1 MSERTDAVLAV
12 RNATKRF
19 GAVLALDDVDLHL
32 AAGEVLALLGD
43 NGAGKSTLIKCISGV
58 HRLDAGS
65 IEVDG
70 VPLTMTT
77 PAVARAAG
85 IETVYQDLALF
96 DNLDPAANFY
106 AGREL
111 AAPSWV
117 PRGMRWLRR
126 TDMARASTD
135 VLERLQVRLPEPT
148 ATVGMMS
155 GGQRQAI
162 AVARSSAFASR
173 VVILD
178 EPTAAL
184 GLRESRQVLDLI
196 LRLRDEG
203 RAVIVISHAMDHV
216 MEVADRA
223 VVMRRGR
230 TVGEEVPRPENRG
243 RIVSLII
250 GGDHPA

>member
-1 MSERTDAVLAV
+1 MSVLSV
-12 RNATKRF
+12 TGATKRF
-19 GAVLALDDVDLHL
+19 GAVLALDDVDLHVD
-32 AAGEVLALLGD
+32 AGEILALLGD

-58 HRLDAGS
+58 HRLDAGT

-70 VPLTMTT
+70 VPLTMAN
-77 PAVARAAG
+77 PAIARASG

-96 DNLDPAANFY
+96 DNLDTTANFF
-106 AGREL
+106 AGREE
-111 AAPSWV
+111 AVPSWL
-117 PRGMRWLRR
+117 PRGMRWMRR
-126 TDMARASTD
+126 REMQRQSTELVGRLKINLPQKAAS
-135 VLERLQVRLPEPT
+135 
-148 ATVGMMS
+148 VGLMS

-162 AVARSSAFASR
+162 AVARTAAFASR

-203 RAVIVISHAMDHV
+203 CAVIVISHAMDHV

-230 TVGEEVPRPENRG
+230 VVGEEVPRPENRT
-243 RIVSLII
+243 RLVSLIV
-250 GGDHPA
+250 GGDD